1 MSETVKFY
9 SAGEWTTG
17 SGEPFASTNPA
28 NGNKVAI
35 IGGASA
41 ADVDNAVKGAQLAL
55 NNPDWRDLKPHQRAR
70 YLYRSGELI
79 DTDAENLA
87 HIQMTDNGKTIGECR
102 QMIAGAAN
110 CFRYYSGV
118 CETVEGIVTPA
129 RGDYMSMAVSEPIG
143 IVGLITPWN
152 SPALLEA
159 NKIAPALAAGNCV
172 ILKPSEVTPLI
183 ALEYAR
189 IGEEAGLPPG
199 VLSVITG
206 ASDIGRLIVE
216 HPYIGMIS
224 FTGGP
229 VAGKRIAASAGA
241 LLKPVVLE
249 LGGKSPNIVFD
260 DADFD
265 AALKGV
271 VSGIFSGSGQSC
283 VAGSRVFI
291 QRSIIEKFVSALVE
305 RANELVMGAPDAVT
319 TELGPLATFAHRDL
333 VHSLVQRAVDQGAD
347 LLCGGEIPKEGALAS
362 GAYYPATV
370 ISNVTNRSSICQ
382 EEIFGPVV
390 TVLPFDNEQDLLS
403 QANDSVYGLA
413 SGIWTSD
420 LKRAWRVARGLQ
432 AGTVWI
438 NTYKQQSI
446 STPFG
451 GYKESGLGREKGIQ
465 GMRVYMQTKA
475 IVWAD

>member
-1 MSETVKFY
+1 
-9 SAGEWTTG
+9 
-17 SGEPFASTNPA
+17 
-28 NGNKVAI
+28 
-35 IGGASA
+35 
-41 ADVDNAVKGAQLAL
+41 
-55 NNPDWRDLKPHQRAR
+55 
-70 YLYRSGELI
+70 
-79 DTDAENLA
+79 
-87 HIQMTDNGKTIGECR
+87 
-102 QMIAGAAN
+102 
-110 CFRYYSGV
+110 
-118 CETVEGIVTPA
+118 
-129 RGDYMSMAVSEPIG
+129 
-143 IVGLITPWN
+143 
-152 SPALLEA
+152 
-159 NKIAPALAAGNCV
+159 
-172 ILKPSEVTPLI
+172 
-183 ALEYAR
+183 
-189 IGEEAGLPPG
+189 
-199 VLSVITG
+199 
-206 ASDIGRLIVE
+206 
-216 HPYIGMIS
+216 
-224 FTGGP
+224 
-229 VAGKRIAASAGA
+229 
-241 LLKPVVLE
+241 